1 MHVNWCFQSKC
12 SNISAEGLH
21 FSAFHCFRND
31 DIRYKIY
38 PVYVP
43 ESISNFFTNVTI
55 VIILGLS
62 VLTHTRM
69 VLVVNF
75 LVIRAIKY
83 TWLYLTKIRAC
94 IGEKR
99 DHD

>member
-1 MHVNWCFQSKC
+1 MQGVFNP
-12 SNISAEGLH
+12 NIVMYYPPNSAEGLH
-21 FSAFHCFRND
+21 FSAFHCFLND

-38 PVYVP
+38 PVDVP

-55 VIILGLS
+55 VIILGVS

-83 TWLYLTKIRAC
+83 T
-94 IGEKR
+94 
-99 DHD
+99 